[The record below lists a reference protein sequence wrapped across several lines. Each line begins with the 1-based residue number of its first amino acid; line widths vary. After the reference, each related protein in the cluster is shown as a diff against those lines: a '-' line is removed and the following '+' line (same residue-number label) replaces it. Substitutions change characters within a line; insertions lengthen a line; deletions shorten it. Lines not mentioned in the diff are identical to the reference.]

1 MWATKRS
8 GLPAGGPQKKLII
21 KGLRSIPTLPE
32 TYKEDTIDRLKNAV
46 QAIQNSQ
53 PTPQGLEE
61 LYRDCESLCLHKF
74 GSDVYAIL
82 QSQLDLYVRKQLSE
96 INSQPSNP
104 LANASVLE
112 QTRQFWTGYVHQLGI
127 IKCVFL
133 YLDRTYVLQTTG
145 IASLWAMGLS
155 AVRKYLV
162 DTDMKT
168 RLIWLVIGEIT
179 KERNGK
185 EIERAMLATLVN
197 MFVELN
203 IYLSFFLPGFIE
215 STADYYQKES
225 RRMVGSLVPVA
236 SSASARAQL
245 TGDTMD
251 VPLYLRHVMHRMEEE
266 SDRVC
271 NYLNAESKPALL
283 ATVQTELVERHTD
296 RLLSSNFDA
305 MADSQMHSDI
315 ANMYHLLVPVNRLD
329 SLKKV
334 WSSYIKKTGLR
345 LIQAPDLDLSL
356 VTNLL
361 SLKQRLDEI
370 IVQSF
375 ENNSVLVN
383 ALRESFGEFIN
394 TRRTKPAQLIAKFID
409 QCMRSGG
416 KHAGDEDIDRR
427 LDRVL
432 VLFRFLQNKD
442 IFEEYYKR
450 DLAKRLLYR
459 KSASIDAERSMLQ
472 KLKAEC
478 GSGFTNRLEG
488 MYRDME
494 VSDDLEAKFSNTR
507 QAKDS
512 VNADFHANVLTLAYW
527 PTYDQVNLVV
537 PKHIEQAQDEF
548 VQFYATKHQGRN
560 LQWQQNL
567 GTCLLKVAFD
577 EGVKE
582 LQLSVIQGTIMLLFN
597 DQDRLAYIQ
606 IRDNTGLEESELKRT
621 LQSLACGKHRVLTKE
636 PKGRDVSDTDSFLFN
651 SQFKSPH
658 ARIKISQIVVK
669 EDEKEDKNVEE
680 HVQQDRIVNI
690 DAALIRVMKAR
701 KTLGHSALITE
712 LMSQLRFNTSASEIK
727 ERLEVNIERDYIKRD
742 ESDHSIYHYVA

>member
-1 MWATKRS
+1 
-8 GLPAGGPQKKLII
+8 
-21 KGLRSIPTLPE
+21 
-32 TYKEDTIDRLKNAV
+32 
-46 QAIQNSQ
+46 AIQTAQ

-74 GSDVYAIL
+74 GSDVYSML
-82 QSQLDLYVRKQLSE
+82 QSQLELYVREQLSE

-112 QTRQFWTGYVHQLGI
+112 QTRQFWTSYVQQLGM

-145 IASLWAMGLS
+145 VASLWAMGLG

-168 RLIWLVIGEIT
+168 RLVRLVIGEIT
-179 KERNGK
+179 KERDGK
-185 EIERAMLATLVN
+185 EIDRAMLATLVN
-197 MFVELN
+197 MFVELS
-203 IYLSFFLPGFIE
+203 IYHPFFLPGFIQ
-215 STADYYQKES
+215 STADYYQRES

-236 SSASARAQL
+236 TSAHARGAQ
-245 TGDTMD
+245 TTSDAMD
-251 VPLYLRHVMHRMEEE
+251 VPMYLRHVLRRLEEE
-266 SDRVC
+266 SDRVS
-271 NYLNAESKPALL
+271 NYLNAESKPALMTT
-283 ATVQTELVERHTD
+283 AQSELVEKHTD
-296 RLLSSNFDA
+296 RLLSPSFDA
-305 MADSQMHSDI
+305 MADSQMHADI
-315 ANMYHLLVPVNRLD
+315 ANLYRLLVAVDRLD
-329 SLKKV
+329 SLRKV

-356 VTNLL
+356 VTSLL

-370 IVQSF
+370 NTQSF
-375 ENNSVLVN
+375 QSNQVLVN

-394 TRRTKPAQLIAKFID
+394 TRRSKPAQLIAKFID
-409 QCMRSGG
+409 QCMRAGG
-416 KHAGDEDIDRR
+416 KLAGEEDLDKR

-450 DLAKRLLYR
+450 DLAKRLIYH

-494 VSDDLEAKFSNTR
+494 VSDDLVAKFSDSK
-507 QAKDS
+507 QAKD
-512 VNADFHANVLTLAYW
+512 NDAADFHANVLTLAYW

-537 PKHIEQAQDEF
+537 PKQIEQAQEEF

-560 LQWQQNL
+560 LQWQQSL
-567 GTCLLKVAFD
+567 GTCLLKVVFD

-582 LQLSVIQGTIMLLFN
+582 LQLSAIQGTIM
-597 DQDRLAYIQ
+597 
-606 IRDNTGLEESELKRT
+606 
-621 LQSLACGKHRVLTKE
+621 
-636 PKGRDVSDTDSFLFN
+636 
-651 SQFKSPH
+651 
-658 ARIKISQIVVK
+658 
-669 EDEKEDKNVEE
+669 
-680 HVQQDRIVNI
+680 
-690 DAALIRVMKAR
+690 
-701 KTLGHSALITE
+701 
-712 LMSQLRFNTSASEIK
+712 
-727 ERLEVNIERDYIKRD
+727 
-742 ESDHSIYHYVA
+742 

>member
-1 MWATKRS
+1 
-8 GLPAGGPQKKLII
+8 
-21 KGLRSIPTLPE
+21 
-32 TYKEDTIDRLKNAV
+32 
-46 QAIQNSQ
+46 
-53 PTPQGLEE
+53 
-61 LYRDCESLCLHKF
+61 
-74 GSDVYAIL
+74 
-82 QSQLDLYVRKQLSE
+82 
-96 INSQPSNP
+96 
-104 LANASVLE
+104 
-112 QTRQFWTGYVHQLGI
+112 
-127 IKCVFL
+127 
-133 YLDRTYVLQTTG
+133 
-145 IASLWAMGLS
+145 
-155 AVRKYLV
+155 
-162 DTDMKT
+162 
-168 RLIWLVIGEIT
+168 
-179 KERNGK
+179 
-185 EIERAMLATLVN
+185 
-197 MFVELN
+197 
-203 IYLSFFLPGFIE
+203 
-215 STADYYQKES
+215 
-225 RRMVGSLVPVA
+225 
-236 SSASARAQL
+236 
-245 TGDTMD
+245 
-251 VPLYLRHVMHRMEEE
+251 
-266 SDRVC
+266 
-271 NYLNAESKPALL
+271 
-283 ATVQTELVERHTD
+283 
-296 RLLSSNFDA
+296 